1 MNCMKTIG
9 LLLLVFLFSCGKK
22 EEQTAQ
28 VDEPLQDV
36 KLKKVPGFLQ
46 LQPAY
51 QDTLDKWTDYKL
63 LELEMQKFRKQK
75 PMQLGLTVEELLRL
89 EKELSQKPFPEKLN
103 IPAVKARFIV
113 LRTLLLETKNL
124 IAENADAQTLNANQ
138 IKIVSAFN
146 SLRKQLSEALRAK
159 VYEDVLKKAD
169 SLNTNNEF
177 EDFEELENMI
187 DNQ

>member
-1 MNCMKTIG
+1 MNYMKTIG
-9 LLLLVFLFSCGKK
+9 LLLLVFLVSCGKK

-36 KLKKVPGFLQ
+36 TLKKVPGFLE
-46 LQPAY
+46 LEPAY

-63 LELEMQKFRKQK
+63 LELEMEKFKKQK
-75 PMQLGLTVEELLRL
+75 PTRLGLMVEELIRL

-113 LRTLLLETKNL
+113 LRTLLLDTKNL
-124 IAENADAQTLNANQ
+124 IAENADEETLNANQ
-138 IKIVSAFN
+138 IKIVGAFN

-169 SLNTNNEF
+169 SLNSNDKF
-177 EDFEELENMI
+177 ENFEELENLI